1 MTKAD
6 SLRDLLFCCLPAGEE
21 GFLFHLYSCYNTFM
35 EKNNQNIR
43 KKVSFLTLGCKV
55 NQYDSDAMRTLFIH
69 HGYKPAGENEEADV
83 YVINTCSVTSIGDR
97 KSRQMVRRIRREH
110 PRAIIAAA
118 GCYAQLAPEV
128 FEKMGD
134 VDVIVGSHN
143 RSHIVEYVEEAMN
156 RTDRKPLNEVVDI
169 MKIRDFE
176 NMAVDAEG
184 ESRTR
189 AFIKVQE
196 GCNNFC
202 TFCIIP
208 YARGRLKSRLQKDAV
223 EEIRRL
229 VEAGYKEVVLTG
241 IHLGNYGKD
250 LHDGTSLATLV
261 AELVRIPGL
270 LRIRL
275 GSVESV
281 ELSEDLIRIMQEE
294 PKVCRHLHLPIQ
306 SGSDAVLKGMNRHYR
321 LAEFKRLIAELR
333 EKVPG
338 IALTTDLIVGFPGET
353 EENFSETLE
362 TLREIRFSGI
372 HVFPYSRRTGTPA
385 ASYPNQI
392 SNEVKKERVHRVQEL
407 EKGIALEYRKSFL
420 GKQVRVLTEE
430 IKNGCFEGLTDEYIR
445 VFLKDSEIEKG
456 KMYPVKITA
465 VTDEGMIGEVVK
477 ED

>member
-1 MTKAD
+1 M
-6 SLRDLLFCCLPAGEE
+6 
-21 GFLFHLYSCYNTFM
+21 
-35 EKNNQNIR
+35 
-43 KKVSFLTLGCKV
+43 SFLTLGCKV

-69 HGYKPAGENEEADV
+69 QGYEPAGEEEAADV
-83 YVINTCSVTSIGDR
+83 YVVNTCSVTSIGDR
-97 KSRQMVRRIRREH
+97 KSRQMVRRIRRAH
-110 PRAIIAAA
+110 PDAVIAVA

-134 VDVIVGSHN
+134 VDVIVGAHN
-143 RSHIVEYVEEAMN
+143 RSHIVEYVEAAMN
-156 RTDRKPLNEVVDI
+156 REKKQPLNEVVDI
-169 MKIRDFE
+169 MKVRDFE
-176 NMAVDAEG
+176 NMSVDAEG
-184 ESRTR
+184 EEKTR

-229 VEAGYKEVVLTG
+229 VESGYREVVLTG

-250 LHDGTSLATLV
+250 LHDGTNLATLV
-261 AELVRIPGL
+261 AELVKIPHL

-353 EENFSETLE
+353 EENFLETLD

-392 SNEVKKERVHRVQEL
+392 SADIKKDRVHRVQEL

-420 GKQVRVLTEE
+420 GKQVRVLVEE
-430 IKNGCFEGLTDEYIR
+430 IKNGYFEGLTDEYIR
-445 VFLKDSEIEKG
+445 VFIKGSDIEKG
-456 KMYPVKITA
+456 KMYPVKVTA
-465 VTDEGMIGEVVK
+465 VMDDGMMGEVMK
-477 ED
+477 EE